1 MLLKRDNILADKK
14 PKLLNTCT
22 HTHTLI
28 KMGTKTITIMNDV
41 YELLARNKRK
51 DESFSEELRRIVPKK
66 GNIMECAGLWADM
79 SDKDAEDMKKTID
92 DFGKRFTKSL
102 LKRTKK
108 YEMP

>member
-1 MLLKRDNILADKK
+1 MD
-14 PKLLNTCT
+14 
-22 HTHTLI
+22 
-28 KMGTKTITIMNDV
+28 DV
-41 YELLARNKRK
+41 YELLARNKKK

-79 SDKDAEDMKKTID
+79 SDKEAEDMKKTVD

>member
-1 MLLKRDNILADKK
+1 MD
-14 PKLLNTCT
+14 
-22 HTHTLI
+22 
-28 KMGTKTITIMNDV
+28 DV
-41 YELLARNKRK
+41 YELLARNKNK

>member
-1 MLLKRDNILADKK
+1 
-14 PKLLNTCT
+14 
-22 HTHTLI
+22 
-28 KMGTKTITIMNDV
+28 MGTKTITIMNDV